1 MNRSLFPDSTI
12 ELIKAHKISRLVG
25 KSLSNL
31 PRSSV
36 DTVRGNWHRY
46 SLIAAFFSSK
56 VFYNFGFKKSLKI
69 NFTFNWLNFSF
80 FSARFRSN
88 STVSAFR
95 ADFRASKVSRKF
107 LFEKSC
113 FSIRTIFLS
122 KKYFTVFQY
131 FGI

>member
-46 SLIAAFFSSK
+46 SSIAAFFSFK
-56 VFYNFGFKKSLKI
+56 VFYNFLAKKI
-69 NFTFNWLNFSF
+69 NNDATFL
-80 FSARFRSN
+80 
-88 STVSAFR
+88 VS
-95 ADFRASKVSRKF
+95 VGI
-107 LFEKSC
+107 
-113 FSIRTIFLS
+113 FSIRLS
-122 KKYFTVFQY
+122 ST
-131 FGI
+131 FG

>member
-12 ELIKAHKISRLVG
+12 ELIIAHKISRLVG

-46 SLIAAFFSSK
+46 SSIAAFFSSK
-56 VFYNFGFKKSLKI
+56 VFYNFRFKKSLKI
-69 NFTFNWLNFSF
+69 NLTFNWLNFSF

-95 ADFRASKVSRKF
+95 TDFRASNVARKF

-113 FSIRTIFLS
+113 FSMKAIFLS
-122 KKYFTVFQY
+122 KNLFYMF
-131 FGI
+131 